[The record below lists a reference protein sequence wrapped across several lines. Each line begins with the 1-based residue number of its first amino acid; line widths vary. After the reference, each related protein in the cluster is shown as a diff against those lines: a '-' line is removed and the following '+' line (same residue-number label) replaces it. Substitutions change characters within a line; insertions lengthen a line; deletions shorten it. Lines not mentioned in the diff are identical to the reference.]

1 MDARAE
7 AKSRVI
13 VSAVIVRAC
22 SVCGGPR
29 QQGADCGGC
38 GNTEPAV
45 TQDAGIVAAQYTNP
59 VEALAWKLF
68 GQWRAARR
76 IARINREN
84 ANGNDG

>member
-1 MDARAE
+1 MDAHAE
-7 AKSRVI
+7 AQGRVTL
-13 VSAVIVRAC
+13 SAVVIRAC

-29 QQGADCGGC
+29 QQGADCAGC

-45 TQDAGIVAAQYTNP
+45 TQNAGIVAAHYTNP

-68 GQWRAARR
+68 GQRRAARR

-84 ANGNDG
+84 AHGNDG

>member
-1 MDARAE
+1 MDASTE
-7 AKSRVI
+7 AKSRVT
-13 VSAVIVRAC
+13 VSAVVIRAC

-29 QQGADCGGC
+29 QQGADCKGC
-38 GNTEPAV
+38 GNTEPAA

-68 GQWRAARR
+68 GRQRAARR